1 MVRRTGAPSNV
12 ESERNLAR
20 DLIKALKENIEIA
33 KTQKYNAPRVSA
45 WRMNT
50 LNLLRRIE
58 KDRAEYN
65 PMKKAEREHV
75 NELVGSWN
83 RKVGNAFRKDNNAID
98 STRKYHD
105 REQYMSEL
113 EVLYNE
119 ILDSIKYKKV
129 EEIALLRG
137 HLKSQYE
144 EINEL
149 VKSQM
154 RQWRAFEN
162 VRQKAHE
169 VYKQTN
175 EDAIKTYE
183 WQTKELHLDGFYEL
197 VEIPSTTKELAL
209 GLPKRKRVEFT
220 EAFKAERA
228 KLEQDIPTQKAYLDQ
243 ILSAYGRIQKAYLEI
258 IEDEWGLEPGYFR
271 DYYGTDEQV
280 PLTVLEKASKKSSLY
295 AKEFLDPAKE
305 TAYFDARCN
314 EAIKTIPKL
323 ESHRITSGAVPLLTI
338 KKDKIE
344 LDPRVEK
351 WLKAIVK
358 MSSDE
363 IMKGKDYINFLA
375 SKHGTYRLEAEKI
388 TEDLELDYVKQ
399 TLNLLVGVAEN
410 TFYKK
415 GGSANSKEGRIL
427 VTNFK
432 TSLKN
437 ARKALTTRN
446 LSSKA
451 KIIRTLSE
459 VESDVSQSWEA
470 LNHWLERKWYQ
481 YGGTPENHKPSFPG
495 DINTYVKNSNAKRGL
510 MK

>member
-20 DLIKALKENIEIA
+20 NLIKALKENIEIA

-98 STRKYHD
+98 SARKYHD
-105 REQYMSEL
+105 RERYMSEL
-113 EVLYNE
+113 EGLYNE
-119 ILDSIKYKKV
+119 ILESIKYKKV

-137 HLKSQYE
+137 HLKSQYA

-149 VKSQM
+149 VKNQM

-175 EDAIKTYE
+175 EDAIEAYK
-183 WQTKELHLDGFYEL
+183 WQRRMLHSDEIYKL

-209 GLPKRKRVEFT
+209 GLPKRNRVKFT
-220 EAFKAERA
+220 EDFKHKRANLER
-228 KLEQDIPTQKAYLDQ
+228 DVSTQKVHLDQ
-243 ILSAYGRIQKAYLEI
+243 LLSAYGKIPKAHLEI
-258 IEDEWGLEPGYFR
+258 IEDNWGLEQGYFR
-271 DYYGTDEQV
+271 DYYETDEQV

-295 AKEFLDPAKE
+295 AKEIVDPARDN
-305 TAYFDARCN
+305 AYFDARCN

-323 ESHRITSGAVPLLTI
+323 ESHRIASGAVPLLTI
-338 KKDKIE
+338 KKDKVELEPRIE
-344 LDPRVEK
+344 A
-351 WLKAIVK
+351 WLKVAVK
-358 MSSDE
+358 MSFED
-363 IMKGKDYINFLA
+363 IMKGKDYINFIA
-375 SKHGTYRLEAEKI
+375 NKHGTYRLETEKI

-410 TFYKK
+410 LFYKK
-415 GGSANSKEGRIL
+415 DNSANSKEGRVL
-427 VTNFK
+427 VANFK
-432 TSLKN
+432 ASLSN
-437 ARKALTTRN
+437 AQKALTTRN
-446 LSSKA
+446 LNSKA
-451 KIIRTLSE
+451 KIIRTLTE
-459 VESDVSQSWEA
+459 VENDVGQSWGA
-470 LNHWLERKWYQ
+470 LNHWLEAKWYQ
-481 YGGTPENHKPSFPG
+481 YGGVPENHKPSFPG
-495 DINTYVKNSNAKRGL
+495 DVNTYVKNSSAKRGL

>member
-1 MVRRTGAPSNV
+1 MSRNVGAPSNV
-12 ESERNLAR
+12 ESERKLAQK
-20 DLIKALKENIEIA
+20 LIKTLRDNIEIA

-50 LNLLRRIE
+50 LNLLRKVE
-58 KDRAEYN
+58 KERTEYD
-65 PMKKAEREHV
+65 PMKKTERERV
-75 NELVGSWN
+75 NELIGSWN

-105 REQYMSEL
+105 RARYMNEL
-113 EVLYNE
+113 EGLYNE

-129 EEIALLRG
+129 EEITLLRG
-137 HLKSQYE
+137 HLKAQYK
-144 EINEL
+144 EITEL
-149 VKSQM
+149 VEDQM
-154 RQWRAFEN
+154 RQWRAFYT
-162 VRQKAHE
+162 VRQKAHK
-169 VYKQTN
+169 VYKETN
-175 EDAIKTYE
+175 ESAVGVYE
-183 WQTKELHLDGFYEL
+183 WQTRTLNSDEIYKL
-197 VEIPSTTKELAL
+197 VEIPSTGKELAL

-220 EAFKAERA
+220 NEFRTKRA
-228 KLEQDIPTQKAYLDQ
+228 KLKRDIPTQKTRLDQ
-243 ILSAYGRIQKAYLEI
+243 ILSTTGYIRKAYFEI
-258 IEDEWGLEPGYFR
+258 IEDEWGLDQGYFR
-271 DYYGTDEQV
+271 KFYDTDEQV
-280 PLTVLEKASKKSSLY
+280 PLTALEKASKKSSLY
-295 AKEFLDPAKE
+295 NENIIDPAKD
-305 TAYFDARCN
+305 TAYFDAQCN

-388 TEDLELDYVKQ
+388 TEDLALDYVKD

-415 GGSANSKEGRIL
+415 DASANSKEGRVL
-427 VTNFK
+427 VTRFK
-432 TSLKN
+432 VSLSS
-437 ARKALTTRN
+437 AQKALTTRN

-470 LNHWLERKWYQ
+470 LNHWLESKWYQ

>member
-20 DLIKALKENIEIA
+20 DLIKALKKNIEIA

-50 LNLLRRIE
+50 LNLLRKVE
-58 KDRAEYN
+58 KERTEYD
-65 PMKKAEREHV
+65 PMKKTERERV
-75 NELVGSWN
+75 NELIGSWN

-105 REQYMSEL
+105 RERYMNEL
-113 EVLYNE
+113 EGLYNE

-129 EEIALLRG
+129 EEITLLRG
-137 HLKSQYE
+137 HLKSQYA
-144 EINEL
+144 EINEI
-149 VKSQM
+149 VREQM
-154 RQWRAFEN
+154 RQWRAFYQ
-162 VRQKAHE
+162 VRKKAHD
-169 VYKQTN
+169 VYEETN
-175 EDAIKTYE
+175 KSAVGVYDWQKEMLHSDKVYE
-183 WQTKELHLDGFYEL
+183 M
-197 VEIPSTTKELAL
+197 VEIPSTPKELAL
-209 GLPKRKRVEFT
+209 GLPKRKRMEFT
-220 EAFKAERA
+220 AEFKAKRA
-228 KLEQDIPTQKAYLDQ
+228 KLKQDVSTQKARLDQ
-243 ILSAYGRIQKAYLEI
+243 ILSTSGYIRKAYFEI
-258 IEDEWGLEPGYFR
+258 IEDDWGLEQGYFR
-271 DYYGTDEQV
+271 NFYDTDEQV
-280 PLTVLEKASKKSSLY
+280 PLSALEKASKKSKLY
-295 AKEFLDPAKE
+295 AKEIADPAKD
-305 TAYFDARCN
+305 TAYFDAQCN

-432 TSLKN
+432 TSLQN

-495 DINTYVKNSNAKRGL
+495 DVNTYVKNSSAKRGL